1 MEYRFT
7 NTDSTR
13 VAMDLAL
20 DEMAWLRKTLE
31 SVLKADLADVSKW
44 RLREMIKAL
53 AEAQRKAAEV
63 MVYEASALADAAKP
77 SDDI

>member
-31 SVLKADLADVSKW
+31 SVLKADLADVSQW
-44 RLREMIKAL
+44 RLREMIEARS
-53 AEAQRKAAEV
+53 EAQRKASEV